1 MTAATP
7 ATTAG
12 RDRATATRLTTA
24 LGAAALVGLVVHLVL
39 ALGTTPAD
47 RVQRD
52 AVRLLY
58 VHVPAAWLAYLA
70 FAVTA
75 LGSALYLWRR
85 TRARFW
91 DVAAGA
97 AAELGVLFT
106 ALTLALGSI
115 WGRAT
120 WGVFWTWD
128 ARLTTTALLLV
139 LYLGYLALRRVPADP
154 EVRARRSAIAALVA
168 FVDVPLVHLSVEWW
182 RTLHQEPTFL
192 RRDLDPTIDTSMA
205 VGLWVSVLAYTLVF
219 AWLLV
224 HRFRVAWL
232 EDRLDDHA
240 LEAALAERRAE
251 AEVDPELVVSS

>member
-1 MTAATP
+1 MRSRGTGT
-7 ATTAG
+7 
-12 RDRATATRLTTA
+12 TATRV
-24 LGAAALVGLVVHLVL
+24 LGLAALAAVGAHLVV

-58 VHVPAAWLAYLA
+58 VHVPAAWLAYLS
-70 FAVTA
+70 FAITA
-75 LGSALYLWRR
+75 LCSALYLWRR

-106 ALTLALGSI
+106 GLTLALGAI

-128 ARLTTTALLLV
+128 ARLTTTALLFV
-139 LYLGYLALRRVPADP
+139 IYLGYLALRRVPAEP
-154 EVRARRSAIAALVA
+154 GVRARRSAIAGLIA
-168 FVDVPLVHLSVEWW
+168 FVDVPIVHLSVEWW

-205 VGLWVSVLAYTLVF
+205 VGLWLSVAAYTVVF

-224 HRFRVAWL
+224 HRFRVGWL
-232 EDRLDDHA
+232 EERVEDRA
-240 LEAALAERRAE
+240 MEVALAERRAE
-251 AEVDPELVVSS
+251 ADAELVTP

>member
-1 MTAATP
+1 MRGTGT
-7 ATTAG
+7 
-12 RDRATATRLTTA
+12 TATRL
-24 LGAAALVGLVVHLVL
+24 LGLAALAGLAVHLVL

-47 RVQRD
+47 RVQED

-70 FAVTA
+70 FGVTS
-75 LGSALYLWRR
+75 LCSLLYLWPR

-97 AAELGVLFT
+97 SAELGVLFT
-106 ALTLALGSI
+106 GLTLALGMI

-128 ARLTTTALLLV
+128 ARLTTTALLFV
-139 LYLGYLALRRVPADP
+139 LYLGYLALRRVPGEP
-154 EVRARRSAIAALVA
+154 TTRARRSAIGALIA
-168 FVDVPLVHLSVEWW
+168 FVDVPIVHLSVEWW

-205 VGLWVSVLAYTLVF
+205 VALWVSVAAYTLVY
-219 AWLLV
+219 AWLLT
-224 HRFRVAWL
+224 HRFRLAWL
-232 EDRLDDHA
+232 EERAEDRL
-240 LEAALAERRAE
+240 LEQAVAERRAE
-251 AEVDPELVVSS
+251 AELVTS